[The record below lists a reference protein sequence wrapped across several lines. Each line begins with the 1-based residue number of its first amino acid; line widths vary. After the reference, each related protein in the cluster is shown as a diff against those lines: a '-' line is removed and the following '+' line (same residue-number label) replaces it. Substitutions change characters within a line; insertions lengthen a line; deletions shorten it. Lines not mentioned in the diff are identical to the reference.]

1 MSSMQQPTK
10 VPAQIITKDEVPAYS
25 MYGLGEARLL
35 MTGERSNGQWWL
47 GHFREDPGFV
57 TPLHMHPK
65 TDEQFY
71 VLEGVLSV
79 FLDGHW
85 MEIMPG
91 TLAIVPRGTPHAQ
104 GSFGKTPVTFLGS
117 GNPAGFEK
125 LFPAVDA
132 LIKRGLTLRDPELH
146 AEMAAIGPSC
156 DILQLGPPP
165 ARP

>member
-1 MSSMQQPTK
+1 MSSVQQPTK

-25 MYGLGEARLL
+25 MYGLGEAKLL

-71 VLEGVLSV
+71 VLDGVLSV
-79 FLDGHW
+79 FLDGQW

-104 GSFGKTPVTFLGS
+104 GSCR
-117 GNPAGFEK
+117 E
-125 LFPAVDA
+125 D
-132 LIKRGLTLRDPELH
+132 
-146 AEMAAIGPSC
+146 SC
-156 DILQLGPPP
+156 DVSWIRESSRIREALSGRRCLD
-165 ARP
+165 